1 MHQRADLPPLK
12 VMKKI
17 RLDILG
23 VSTSQTQTGSFALV
37 LGEHEGRRR
46 LPIIIGHS
54 EATAIAMAMEN
65 MVPPRPLTHDVSK
78 EIIDRFGISMK
89 EMIIHNLEEGIFHA
103 KMIYTDGLKEEGIE
117 CRPSDGIA
125 FAVRFNC
132 PIYTYEFILN
142 SAGIVIED
150 IPVDERDEV
159 EDNPEDDGPS
169 GSEKPAETGDPFARF
184 SLDQLQEQLQKAIQE
199 EAYEKA
205 SKIQAEIDKRNAS

>member
-1 MHQRADLPPLK
+1 
-12 VMKKI
+12 MKKI

-37 LGEHEGRRR
+37 LGEHNGRRR
-46 LPIIIGHS
+46 LPIIIGHT
-54 EATAIAMAMEN
+54 EATAIAMALEN
-65 MVPPRPLTHDVSK
+65 MQPPRPLTHDVSK
-78 EIIDRFGISMK
+78 EIIDRFGINLK
-89 EMIIHNLEEGIFHA
+89 EMIIHNLEEGIFQA
-103 KMIYTDGLKEEGIE
+103 KMIFTDGLKEEGIE

-125 FAVRFNC
+125 FAVRFDA

-150 IPVDERDEV
+150 IPTDETEEESADKGAERTPGPVKE
-159 EDNPEDDGPS
+159 EENTNPFG
-169 GSEKPAETGDPFARF
+169 RF
-184 SLDQLQEQLQKAIQE
+184 TLEQLKEQLQRAIQE